1 MRWWLLL
8 VAYVPVVTSWT
19 LQRATF
25 GAGAARLSCAMPGDD
40 LCGARAQDAVG
51 WVERAR
57 ADTRGVQ
64 RWIHLNNAG
73 ASLMP
78 APVVD
83 AYVGYLRE
91 EEQNGGYEVAAAR
104 GADLESFYGAA
115 AAVLNC
121 HEGEV
126 AFVESASRG
135 WALAFYSLTF
145 REGDRIITSA
155 ADYGS
160 NFVSYLQVS
169 SSLPAPPLFC
179 GRVSTSCSGR
189 HATSLALRLWL
200 WATTREGTWTW
211 PRCGARQPTSER
223 VSFVCR
229 TSPQVPDPPTHATME
244 AMHRARH

>member
-40 LCGARAQDAVG
+40 LCGARAQDAGG

-91 EEQNGGYEVAAAR
+91 EEQNGGDEVAAAR
-104 GADLESFYGAA
+104 AADLESFYGAA

-121 HEGEV
+121 REAEV

-169 SSLPAPPLFC
+169 SSLPSPPFTL
-179 GRVSTSCSGR
+179 
-189 HATSLALRLWL
+189 
-200 WATTREGTWTW
+200 
-211 PRCGARQPTSER
+211 Q
-223 VSFVCR
+223 
-229 TSPQVPDPPTHATME
+229 
-244 AMHRARH
+244 